1 MTEAFI
7 YDAIRT
13 PRGRGKAGGALHE
26 VDPITLVAGLL
37 TALQARHDLD
47 TRLVDDVVLGC
58 VQPRQE
64 QGGDIART
72 AVLMAGWDS
81 QVPGTQ
87 INRYCGSAIE
97 SVALAAQKVM
107 SGWENLVLAGGV
119 ESMSRVRMGG
129 APGASDTLPDL
140 SFKLRQLPTGVAADL
155 IASLDGVTRAEVD
168 AYALRSHQRA
178 AAAQKEGRFQRSI
191 VPVTDEN
198 GLLILD
204 HDETVRADT
213 TLEKLSA
220 LKPAFDQMG
229 KMGFDAVALS
239 RYPQV
244 AAIEHIHTSGNS
256 SGVVDGASLVMVG
269 SRELGER
276 LGLKPR
282 ARVRSAA
289 AIGDEPTIML
299 SAPAPAT
306 ELALKR
312 AGMALSDVDLF
323 EVNEAFSSVVLRF
336 AAATGVDMDRINVN
350 GGAIAMGHPLGATGG
365 MLIGTL
371 LDELERADKQVGV
384 VTACVMGGMGS
395 ALVIERV

>member
-1 MTEAFI
+1 MTQAYI

-13 PRGRGKAGGALHE
+13 PRGRGKAGGGLHE
-26 VDPITLVAGLL
+26 VDPISLVARLL
-37 TALQARHDLD
+37 NALEARHDLD
-47 TRLVDDVVLGC
+47 TALVDDVILGC
-58 VQPRQE
+58 AQPRQE

-72 AVLMAGWDS
+72 AVLMAGWNS
-81 QVPGTQ
+81 RVPGTQ

-97 SVALAAQKVM
+97 SVAMAAQKVM
-107 SGWENLVLAGGV
+107 SGWETLVLAGGV

-155 IASLDGVTRAEVD
+155 IASLDGVTREEVD
-168 AYALRSHQRA
+168 AYALQSHHRA
-178 AAAQKEGRFQRSI
+178 AQAQAEGRFDRSI

-198 GLLILD
+198 GLVILD
-204 HDETVRADT
+204 HDETVRPDT
-213 TLEKLSA
+213 TLDKLAA
-220 LKPAFDQMG
+220 LTPAFEQMG

-244 AAIEHIHTSGNS
+244 AAINHIHTSGNS

-269 SRELGER
+269 SREIGEK

-282 ARVRSAA
+282 ARVLSAA
-289 AIGDEPTIML
+289 TIGDEPTIML

-306 ELALKR
+306 ELALGR
-312 AGMALSDVDLF
+312 AGMTLADVDLF

-336 AAATGVDMDRINVN
+336 ARATGVGIDRINVN
-350 GGAIAMGHPLGATGG
+350 GGAIALGHPLGATGG
-365 MLIGTL
+365 MLVGTL
-371 LDELERADKQVGV
+371 IDELERADKQVGV

-395 ALVIERV
+395 ALVLERV

>member
-26 VDPITLVAGLL
+26 VDPISLVAGLL
-37 TALQARHDLD
+37 RALQARYDLD
-47 TRLVDDVVLGC
+47 TALVDDLVLGC

-72 AVLMAGWDS
+72 AVLMAGWES
-81 QVPGTQ
+81 RVPGLQ
-87 INRYCGSAIE
+87 VNRYCASAIE
-97 SVALAAQKVM
+97 STALAAQKVM
-107 SGWENLVLAGGV
+107 SGWESLVVAGGV
-119 ESMSRVRMGG
+119 ESMSRVQMGG
-129 APGASDTLPDL
+129 APGPADTLPDL

-155 IASLDGVTRAEVD
+155 IASLDGVTRSDVD
-168 AYALRSHQRA
+168 AFALRSHQRA
-178 AAAQKEGRFQRSI
+178 AAAQKEGRFDRSV
-191 VPVTDEN
+191 VPVTDDN
-198 GLLILD
+198 GMIILD
-204 HDETVRADT
+204 HDETVRPDT
-213 TLEKLSA
+213 TLEKLST
-220 LKPAFDQMG
+220 LKPAFEQMG

-239 RYPQV
+239 RYPEV
-244 AAIEHIHTSGNS
+244 AAIEHIHTGGNS

-269 SRELGER
+269 SREMGER

-282 ARVRSAA
+282 ARVVSAA
-289 AIGDEPTIML
+289 SLGDEPTIML
-299 SAPAPAT
+299 SAPAPVT
-306 ELALKR
+306 EMALKR
-312 AGMALSDVDLF
+312 AGMTLSDVDLF

-336 AAATGVDMDRINVN
+336 ASATGVDMDKINVN

-371 LDELERADKQVGV
+371 LDELERADKQTGV
-384 VTACVMGGMGS
+384 VTACAMGGMGS

>member
-1 MTEAFI
+1 MSQAYIF
-7 YDAIRT
+7 DAIRT
-13 PRGRGKAGGALHE
+13 PRGRGKAGGGLHE
-26 VDPITLVAGLL
+26 VDPISLVARLL
-37 TALQARHDLD
+37 NALEVRHALD
-47 TRLVDDVVLGC
+47 TGLVDDVVLGC

-72 AVLMAGWDS
+72 AVLMAGWNS
-81 QVPGTQ
+81 RVPGTQ

-97 SVALAAQKVM
+97 SLAIAAQKVM
-107 SGWENLVLAGGV
+107 SGWERLVLAGGV

-155 IASLDGVTRAEVD
+155 IASLDGLTRADVD
-168 AYALRSHQRA
+168 AYALQSHQRA
-178 AAAQKEGRFQRSI
+178 AQAQAEGRFDRSI
-191 VPVTDEN
+191 VPVTDES
-198 GLLILD
+198 GLVILD
-204 HDETVRADT
+204 RDETVRPDT
-213 TLEKLSA
+213 SLDKLAA
-220 LKPAFDQMG
+220 LAPSFEQMG

-244 AAIEHIHTSGNS
+244 AAINHIHTSGNS

-269 SRELGER
+269 SREMGEK
-276 LGLKPR
+276 LGLTPR
-282 ARVRSAA
+282 ARVVSAA

-299 SAPAPAT
+299 SAPAPST
-306 ELALKR
+306 ELALSR
-312 AGMALSDVDLF
+312 AGMTLSDVDLF

-336 AAATGVDMDRINVN
+336 AEATGVDMDRINVN
-350 GGAIAMGHPLGATGG
+350 GGAIALGHPLGATGG
-365 MLIGTL
+365 MLVGTL

-395 ALVIERV
+395 ALVLERV

>member
-1 MTEAFI
+1 MTEAYIF
-7 YDAIRT
+7 DAIRT

-26 VDPITLVAGLL
+26 VDPISLVARLL
-37 TALQARHDLD
+37 NALQARHELD

-58 VQPRQE
+58 AQPRQE

-72 AVLMAGWDS
+72 AVLMAGWNS
-81 QVPGTQ
+81 RVPGTQ
-87 INRYCGSAIE
+87 INRYCGSSIE

-155 IASLDGVTRAEVD
+155 IASLDGVTRAEVG
-168 AYALRSHQRA
+168 AYALQSHQRA
-178 AAAQKEGRFQRSI
+178 AAAQVQGRFDRSI

-198 GLLILD
+198 GLVILD
-204 HDETVRADT
+204 RDETVRPDT
-213 TLEKLSA
+213 TMEKLAA
-220 LKPAFDQMG
+220 LQPSFEQMG

-244 AAIEHIHTSGNS
+244 AGIEHIHTSGNS

-269 SRELGER
+269 SREMGEK

-282 ARVRSAA
+282 ARVVSAA

-299 SAPAPAT
+299 SAPAPST
-306 ELALKR
+306 ELALSR
-312 AGMALSDVDLF
+312 AGMTLSDVDLF

-336 AAATGVDMDRINVN
+336 ASATGVELDRINVN
-350 GGAIAMGHPLGATGG
+350 GGAIALGHPLGATGG
-365 MLIGTL
+365 MLVGTL

>member
-1 MTEAFI
+1 MTEAYIF
-7 YDAIRT
+7 DAIRT
-13 PRGRGKAGGALHE
+13 PRGRGKAGGGLHE
-26 VDPITLVAGLL
+26 IDPISLVARLL
-37 TALQARHDLD
+37 NALQARHELD

-58 VQPRQE
+58 AQPRQE

-81 QVPGTQ
+81 RVPGTQ

-97 SVALAAQKVM
+97 SVAIAAQKVM
-107 SGWENLVLAGGV
+107 SGWESLVLAGGV

-155 IASLDGVTRAEVD
+155 IASLDGVTRSEVD
-168 AYALRSHQRA
+168 AYALQSHQRA
-178 AAAQKEGRFQRSI
+178 AAAQQEGRFDRSI

-198 GLLILD
+198 GLVILD
-204 HDETVRADT
+204 RDETVRADT
-213 TLEKLSA
+213 TMEKLAS
-220 LKPAFDQMG
+220 LTPSFEQMG

-244 AAIEHIHTSGNS
+244 AQINHIHTGGNS

-269 SRELGER
+269 SREMGEK

-282 ARVRSAA
+282 ARVVSAA

-299 SAPAPAT
+299 SAPAPST
-306 ELALKR
+306 KLALSR
-312 AGMALSDVDLF
+312 AGMTISDVDLF
-323 EVNEAFSSVVLRF
+323 EVNEAFSSVILRF
-336 AAATGVDMDRINVN
+336 SAATGVDMDKINVN
-350 GGAIAMGHPLGATGG
+350 GGAIALGHPLGATGG
-365 MLIGTL
+365 MLVGTL

>member
-26 VDPITLVAGLL
+26 VDPISLVAGLL
-37 TALQARHDLD
+37 RALQARYDLD
-47 TRLVDDVVLGC
+47 TALVDDLVLGC

-72 AVLMAGWDS
+72 AVLMAGWES
-81 QVPGTQ
+81 RVPGLQ
-87 INRYCGSAIE
+87 VNRYCASAIE
-97 SVALAAQKVM
+97 STALAAQKVM
-107 SGWENLVLAGGV
+107 SGWESLVVAGGV
-119 ESMSRVRMGG
+119 ESMSRVQMGG
-129 APGASDTLPDL
+129 APGPADTLPDL

-155 IASLDGVTRAEVD
+155 IASLDGVTRSDVD
-168 AYALRSHQRA
+168 AFALRSHQRA
-178 AAAQKEGRFQRSI
+178 AAAQKEGRFDRSV
-191 VPVTDEN
+191 VPVTDDN
-198 GLLILD
+198 GMTVLD
-204 HDETVRADT
+204 HDETVRPDT
-213 TLEKLSA
+213 TLEKLST
-220 LKPAFDQMG
+220 LKPAFEQMG

-239 RYPQV
+239 RYPEV
-244 AAIEHIHTSGNS
+244 AAIEHIHTGGNS

-269 SRELGER
+269 SREMGER

-282 ARVRSAA
+282 ARVVSAA
-289 AIGDEPTIML
+289 SLGDEPTIML
-299 SAPAPAT
+299 SAPAPVT
-306 ELALKR
+306 EMALKR
-312 AGMALSDVDLF
+312 AGMTLSDVDLF

-336 AAATGVDMDRINVN
+336 ASATGVDMDKINVN

-371 LDELERADKQVGV
+371 LDELERADKQTGV
-384 VTACVMGGMGS
+384 VTACAMGGMGS